1 METVEISK
9 LAASIDH
16 TLLKA
21 ETGEGEVVEL
31 CRQARQW
38 GFAAVCVNPVWVA
51 TAVRELEGNAVAVA
65 AVCGFPLGATTNE
78 VKVFEAGQ
86 CLERGATEIDV
97 VLDIGWAREGRWRL
111 VEDELAAV
119 ASTVHQAGGRLK
131 VILEC
136 GLLERSQRVEAARR
150 AMAAGADYLKTS
162 TGFLAG
168 GATVE
173 DVTLL
178 RRVAGSAAGVKA
190 SGGIR
195 NLDQALA
202 MLAAGADRLGTSS
215 GVRIMEEARD
225 RLHG

>member
-9 LAASIDH
+9 LATSIDH

-21 ETGEGEVVEL
+21 EAGEGDIVEL
-31 CRQARQW
+31 CRQAKLW
-38 GFAAVCVNPVWVA
+38 GFAAVCVNPVWVG
-51 TAVRELEGNAVAVA
+51 TAVRELESSAVAVA
-65 AVCGFPLGATTNE
+65 AVCGFPLGATTTE
-78 VKVFEAGQ
+78 VKAFEAGQ

-97 VLDIGWAREGRWRL
+97 VLDIGWVREGRWGL
-111 VEDELAAV
+111 VEDELTAV
-119 ASTVHQAGGRLK
+119 ASTVHEAGGRLK

-178 RRVAGSAAGVKA
+178 RHVAGSAAGVKA

-195 NLDQALA
+195 SLDQALA

>member
-1 METVEISK
+1 
-9 LAASIDH
+9 
-16 TLLKA
+16 
-21 ETGEGEVVEL
+21 
-31 CRQARQW
+31 
-38 GFAAVCVNPVWVA
+38 VWVE
-51 TAVRELEGNAVAVA
+51 TAARELHGSPVTVA
-65 AVCGFPLGATTNE
+65 AVCGFPLGATTTE
-78 VKVFEAGQ
+78 VKLFEARQ
-86 CLERGATEIDV
+86 ALERGAAEIDV
-97 VLDIGWAREGRWRL
+97 VIGIGWVREGHWPV

-119 ASTVHQAGGRLK
+119 ASAVHEGGGRLK

-136 GLLERSQRVEAARR
+136 GLLERSQKVEAARR
-150 AMAAGADYLKTS
+150 AVSAGADYLKTS

-178 RRVAGSAAGVKA
+178 RGVAGSAAGVKA

-195 NLDQALA
+195 SLDQARA
-202 MLAAGADRLGTSS
+202 MLEAGADRLGTSS